1 MSEKLRWILDN
12 VHENEATNV
21 LTTGLSNKITPWY
34 RIKMLHVA
42 EFSVK
47 KPVADPRGLQ
57 GRVPSPGPNS
67 FIFVQFL
74 AKILQNNR
82 FEHPLGIWRPL
93 GNPGSATEKRSLF
106 HQDDHLSTFS
116 FERQ

>member
-1 MSEKLRWILDN
+1 MDPDN

-67 FIFVQFL
+67 FIFMQFL

-93 GNPGSATEKRSLF
+93 GNAGSATGNRHYFTKMITSQPVHSRDSEVV
-106 HQDDHLSTFS
+106 T
-116 FERQ
+116 